1 MNESHPNEF
10 GQRKPET
17 KEYILCD
24 SVDVKLKSKII
35 EKLLEVKIGS

>member
-17 KEYILCD
+17 KEHILCD